1 MVKITVEPE
10 DAQNVKALVRIA
22 LQNELKALKAGIART
37 QKKLEELETTHHMSS
52 EQFYARFKRGEMGDD
67 FQYIRWAGEYE
78 TLQQLR
84 RDHEDL
90 SRTELCS

>member
-1 MVKITVEPE
+1 MAKITIEPE
-10 DAQNVKALVRIA
+10 DAQNVKSLVRIA

-37 QKKLEELETTHHMSS
+37 QKKLEELETRHHMSS
-52 EQFYARFKRGEMGDD
+52 EQLYTRFKMGEMGDD
-67 FQYIRWAGEYE
+67 FEYIRWAGEYE

-84 RDHEDL
+84 RDHDDL